1 MQQLKQL
8 LVSQSLQK
16 VVNNMEEKLKH
27 LEQRRQRTLAGG
39 GEKRLQSQHE
49 KGKLTARERLER
61 LLDEG
66 SFVEVGT
73 FTQKGLEDAL
83 TLDYPNPGEGVV
95 TGYGTVGGRKIFV
108 FAQDFTVAG
117 GSLGEAHAAKICRIL
132 DLAAQNGAPVVGL
145 NDSGG
150 ARIQEGVY
158 ALNGY
163 GEIFFRNTLC
173 SGVVPQLSV
182 IMGPCAG
189 GAVYSPAIT
198 DFIFMVE
205 GIGNMFITGP
215 QVIKAVTGEEVSA
228 EALGGAAAHNETSGV
243 AHFQAQSEE
252 DCFAQIRQLLSYI
265 PSNNVDDPPL
275 AEPAPPELSSEE
287 LKNLVP
293 VNPNKSYDVRD
304 IIKRV
309 VDGSTLFEV
318 HAGYAQNC
326 VVGFARISGQA
337 VGIVANQPQVKAGC
351 LDINSSDKIARF
363 VRFCDSFNIPLVTF
377 VDVPGYLPGVEQE
390 FGGIIRHGAK
400 LLYAYSEATVPRVSV
415 ILRKAYGGAYI
426 AMDSRSLGAD
436 FCLAWPTAEI
446 AVMGPEGA
454 VNVVNRRDI
463 EAAEDQGAK
472 RAELVKNYRDK
483 YANPYIAAAQGWI
496 DEVIDPADTR
506 AYIIKGLAMASN
518 KQVQRLMRKH
528 GNIPL

>member
-1 MQQLKQL
+1 MNIL
-8 LVSQSLQK
+8 
-16 VVNNMEEKLKH
+16 EEKLKH
-27 LEQRRQRTLAGG
+27 LEQRRQRTMAGG
-39 GEKRLQSQHE
+39 GEKRIASQHE
-49 KGKLTARERLER
+49 KGKMTARERLAAF
-61 LLDEG
+61 LDAG

-73 FTQKGLEDAL
+73 FTQKGLEDASS
-83 TLDYPNPGEGVV
+83 LDYPNPGEGVV
-95 TGYGTVGGRKIFV
+95 TGYGTIDGRKVFV

-117 GSLGEAHAAKICRIL
+117 GSLGEAHAAKICRVL
-132 DLAAQNGAPVVGL
+132 DLAAQNGSPVIGL

-158 ALNGY
+158 SLDGY

-173 SGVVPQLSV
+173 SGVIPQLSV

-198 DFIFMVE
+198 DFVFMVS

-215 QVIKAVTGEEVSA
+215 QVIKAVTGESVSP
-228 EALGGAAAHNETSGV
+228 EELGGAATHNNTSGV
-243 AHFQAQSEE
+243 AHFYAETE
-252 DCFAQIRQLLSYI
+252 KDCFAQIRKLLSFL
-265 PSNNVDDPPL
+265 PANNVEDPPL
-275 AEPAPPELSSEE
+275 AEPREPVLEPQELAG
-287 LKNLVP
+287 LVP
-293 VNPNKSYDVRD
+293 VNPNKSYDVREV
-304 IIKRV
+304 IKRV
-309 VDGSTLFEV
+309 VDGSELFEI
-318 HAGYAQNC
+318 HAGYAQNG
-326 VVGFARISGQA
+326 VVGFARINGRV

-351 LDINSSDKIARF
+351 LDIDSSDKIARF
-363 VRFCDSFNIPLVTF
+363 VRFCDSFNVPLVTF

-400 LLYAYSEATVPRVSV
+400 LLYAYSEATVPRVSI

-454 VNVVNRRDI
+454 VNIVNRRDI
-463 EAAEDQGAK
+463 EAAEDQNAK
-472 RAELVKNYRDK
+472 RAELVENYRER
-483 YANPYIAAAQGWI
+483 YANPYIAAARGWV
-496 DEVIDPADTR
+496 DEVIDPRDTR
-506 AYIIKGLAMASN
+506 AFIIKGLELASN
-518 KQVQRLMRKH
+518 KRVQRLMRKH